1 MGTPA
6 VSCRC
11 NAMLST
17 KSGGSMVFSSLVFIW
32 IFLPIMF
39 VGYFLVPGKFKN
51 VFLLLGSLIFYAWGE
66 PLYIF
71 LMLFSILINYVFG
84 LLMDKYESRKK
95 LLLVVDI
102 FINLGLLGYFKYF
115 NFLIGIVNRFT
126 GKEIAFRE
134 IALPIGISFYTFQIL
149 SYIIDLYRGNY
160 KAQKNIIRLALYIS
174 FFPQL
179 IAGPIVQ
186 YKDINEQLEHRVCTL
201 EKAAW
206 GIRRFIYGFGKKVII
221 ANIAAQCVDNIYAQD
236 ESMVTGLL
244 AWAGAILYTLQLYYD
259 FSGYSDMAIGLGSM
273 FGFEFR
279 ENFRYPYLSSSIQE
293 FWQRWHISLG
303 TWFKSYLYIPLGG
316 NRKGEIRTY
325 FNLFVVFFATGLWHG
340 ASFTFVFWGLYHGM
354 FQIIERL
361 GLRKF
366 LDKHKITAHIYTAM
380 VFIFGWVVF
389 RAESLGKAKMMIE
402 RMLMP
407 WKYTVESLA
416 IESILD
422 RKVIAVAVMGIIGCG
437 LLQAVLRK
445 TGILEKLKNSYL
457 EMAYCGVLLVLCI
470 AMLASNTYNP
480 FIYFR
485 F

>member
-1 MGTPA
+1 
-6 VSCRC
+6 
-11 NAMLST
+11 
-17 KSGGSMVFSSLVFIW
+17 MVFSSLIFVW
-32 IFLPIMF
+32 IFLPVSFI
-39 VGYFLVPGKFKN
+39 GYFLMPDKYKN
-51 VFLLLGSLIFYAWGE
+51 VFLLLGSLFFYAWGE

-71 LMLFSILINYVFG
+71 LMIFSILINYVIG

-95 LLLVVDI
+95 LLLILSV

-115 NFLIGIVNRFT
+115 NFFIRIVAHCT
-126 GKEIAFRE
+126 GKEITYPE
-134 IALPIGISFYTFQIL
+134 IALPIGISFFTFQIL

-186 YKDINEQLEHRVCTL
+186 YKDINEQLSHRICTL
-201 EKAAW
+201 EKTAW

-221 ANIAAQCVDNIYAQD
+221 ANVIAQCVDNIYAQD
-236 ESMVTGLL
+236 GAVMTGFL
-244 AWAGAILYTLQLYYD
+244 AWTGAILYTLQIYYD

-303 TWFKSYLYIPLGG
+303 TWFKEYLYIPLGG

-325 FNLFVVFFATGLWHG
+325 LNLFVVFFATGLWHG
-340 ASFTFVFWGLYHGM
+340 ASVTFVFWGLYHGL
-354 FQIIERL
+354 FQVIERL

-366 LDKHKITAHIYTAM
+366 LDKHKIIAHIYTTIIF
-380 VFIFGWVVF
+380 VFGWVVF
-389 RAESLGKAKMMIE
+389 RAVDLSQAKLMIE
-402 RMLMP
+402 RMLVP
-407 WKYTVESLA
+407 WKYTAGSLV
-416 IESILD
+416 IDQILD
-422 RKVIAVAVMGIIGCG
+422 RKVIFVAVMGIIGCG
-437 LLQAVLRK
+437 LIQAVLRK
-445 TGILEKLKNSYL
+445 TKILEKVKNSYL
-457 EMAYCGVLLVLCI
+457 EMAYCGAIFFLCI